1 MRSDKKVFQENI
13 DSISIII
20 PIYNEEEAI
29 KKNSEFFLKSF
40 EKINCD
46 YEVIFVES
54 GSDDNS
60 LLELKLLKKKFR
72 ILIFQEAKRNGYGSA
87 IKLGFQNSKFKRIC
101 FFPIDDQYDAEE
113 LVEILNNSNSSNI
126 ITFRKSSYNG
136 YFRKIQSNLY
146 KKITKVLLNL
156 KFIDIN
162 SLKII
167 SKKHFENFSRFSNNW
182 NIDLEILIYIQKNNI
197 MYNEIGIKFKKRNI
211 GNSKVNPLDVINM
224 IVNLIKLKFRD

>member
-1 MRSDKKVFQENI
+1 M
-13 DSISIII
+13 
-20 PIYNEEEAI
+20 
-29 KKNSEFFLKSF
+29 
-40 EKINCD
+40 
-46 YEVIFVES
+46 
-54 GSDDNS
+54 
-60 LLELKLLKKKFR
+60 
-72 ILIFQEAKRNGYGSA
+72 IFQEAKRNGYGSA

-136 YFRKIQSNLY
+136 YFRKIQSNIF

-156 KFIDIN
+156 KFTDIN

-197 MYNEIGIKFKKRNI
+197 SCKVVNCKTIREIGGLAYSSRNI
-211 GNSKVNPLDVINM
+211 LLTKYEKELASKIYKFIKNNKKKFIKKKD
-224 IVNLIKLKFRD
+224 NLSAARKAIIKLGAVKIDYINILDTNKIFKIGYKKPNWKIFIAYYLREIRLIDNI